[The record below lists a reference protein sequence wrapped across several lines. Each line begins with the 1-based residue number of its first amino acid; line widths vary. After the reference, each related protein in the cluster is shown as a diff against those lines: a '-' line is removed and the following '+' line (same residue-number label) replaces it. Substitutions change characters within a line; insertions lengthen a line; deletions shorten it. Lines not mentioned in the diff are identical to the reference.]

1 MDNKPE
7 SLCTLSTKNSIK
19 DLLLLLASLN
29 HISNHKPIYVVCD
42 SFTHDYIE
50 KTSNNYY
57 YKIKLFNILDKYEK
71 ICLGTQS
78 EQIQKKEWTEF
89 MLEKTKAI
97 DYALEENSNTLFID
111 SDIMFIN
118 DLPDINKD
126 YELGL
131 CEHNILESIKEKYG
145 KYNGG
150 SLWVNTRKFSSWWI
164 KNTWSDTSKYMEQQC
179 LDLAPKEFKTFI
191 FPQTHNF
198 GWWRLQ
204 TNEVEEIKNRRRK
217 FKKSKN
223 TTLYDKKPLISIHT
237 HFFDTSSRQVCLFN
251 KFVKSYLDEKIV
263 QSIKNIN
270 DMKIKISDYEL
281 VGSNSFYCPATIT
294 YPPFKN
300 GVFLEE

>member
-1 MDNKPE
+1 MTDNKPE

-19 DLLLLLASLN
+19 DLLLLLSSLDYIFN
-29 HISNHKPIYVVCD
+29 SKPIYIVCD
-42 SFTHDYIE
+42 SFTYNYIE
-50 KTSNNYY
+50 KTPNNYQ
-57 YKIKLFNILDKYEK
+57 YKIKLFNILDKYKK

-78 EQIQKKEWTEF
+78 SQIQKKEWTEF

-111 SDIMFIN
+111 SDIMFVN

-131 CEHNILESIKEKYG
+131 CEHNILESVREKYG

-164 KNTWSDTSKYMEQQC
+164 ENTWADTSKYMEQQC
-179 LDLAPKEFKTFI
+179 LDLAPNTFKTFI

-217 FKKSKN
+217 FKISN
-223 TTLYDKKPLISIHT
+223 GNTLYDKKQLISIHT
-237 HFFDTSSRQVCLFN
+237 HFFDTSSKQVCLFN
-251 KFVKSYLDEKIV
+251 KFVKTYLNDRLVKIINDINNTIIKTNEYETN
-263 QSIKNIN
+263 SIK
-270 DMKIKISDYEL
+270 
-281 VGSNSFYCPATIT
+281 
-294 YPPFKN
+294 
-300 GVFLEE
+300 